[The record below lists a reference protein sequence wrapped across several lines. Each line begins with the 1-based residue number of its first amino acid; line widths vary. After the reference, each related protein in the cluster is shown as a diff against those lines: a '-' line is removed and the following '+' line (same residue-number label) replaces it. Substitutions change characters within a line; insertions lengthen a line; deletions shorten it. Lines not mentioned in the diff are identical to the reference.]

1 MRNAR
6 RKMRDG
12 GVLPFHLTPNAF
24 HLTSTILPPFPQS
37 SALSPA
43 SFPQYSL
50 SVMMSKRLKDMY
62 LAENAKHA
70 EEKQNNKISWRSWRL
85 SESKRLKDMYLAE
98 NAKHAEEK

>member
-12 GVLPFHLTPNAF
+12 GVLPFHLTSNTF
-24 HLTSTILPPFPQS
+24 HLTSTISPPFPQS

-50 SVMMSKRLKDMY
+50 PVMMSKRLKGIY
-62 LAENAKHA
+62 LAENAKLA
-70 EEKQNNKISWRSWRL
+70 EEGQGS
-85 SESKRLKDMYLAE
+85 Y
-98 NAKHAEEK
+98 